1 MSGRAGPKET
11 LAWCFYRNP
20 RHPYDGF
27 MANYLF
33 KPLKYALVRKQYDRL
48 LAEFVRELPEVGH
61 HFSTVHGAGGEV
73 WLADTIKQME
83 TTGVYNL
90 YPLLERVR
98 THSQAQGFLSE
109 SGIGQPSL
117 MEWLD
122 YLKQWWFP
130 YPATL
135 RQLVEDD
142 GDPLLHTALAKLKG
156 AKIANSFTV
165 LEAAAEA
172 SGRDDLASRTGISE
186 GRLLDLVHRAD
197 VSRLPYTSG
206 GAVKRL
212 WKMGYRS
219 LAALRLADPQD
230 YAVRIEAYFAAGG
243 KGTPFDARKATI
255 QGFLQD
261 ALHAPEVVE
270 AD

>member
-1 MSGRAGPKET
+1 MSGSAGRKET

-33 KPLKYALVRKQYDRL
+33 KPLKYAFVHKHYDRL
-48 LAEFVRELPEVGH
+48 LAEFVRELPELGH

-83 TTGVYNL
+83 TTGVYSL
-90 YPLLERVR
+90 YSLLERVR
-98 THSQAQGFLSE
+98 TRSQAQGFLAE
-109 SGIGQPSL
+109 SGVAQPSL

-142 GDPLLHTALAKLKG
+142 GDPLLHTALVKLKG
-156 AKIANSFTV
+156 AKIANSSRCWKRRLKHLGGTTWLAERVSARFACWTWCIERMSRAYRTPV
-165 LEAAAEA
+165 AARS
-172 SGRDDLASRTGISE
+172 SGCGRWGIAAW
-186 GRLLDLVHRAD
+186 RL
-197 VSRLPYTSG
+197 
-206 GAVKRL
+206 
-212 WKMGYRS
+212 
-219 LAALRLADPQD
+219 
-230 YAVRIEAYFAAGG
+230 FA
-243 KGTPFDARKATI
+243 
-255 QGFLQD
+255 
-261 ALHAPEVVE
+261 
-270 AD
+270 